1 MRKKNFE
8 IRVSQYETLKVK
20 GFNASIK
27 TPGGFKF
34 GVCEFQEQWRVTEL
48 STGIAVP
55 SSFAD
60 TAEKSVK
67 KAQAA
72 IDLVNKNKTYFQGV
86 IVGSLNLIK
95 LCEQAMKE

>member
-8 IRVSQYETLKVK
+8 IRVSPYGKMKKVK
-20 GFNASIK
+20 GFHASIK

-48 STGIAVP
+48 STGIAIP
-55 SSFAD
+55 GSYSD
-60 TAEKSVK
+60 TAEDSVK

-72 IDLVNKNKTYFQGV
+72 IDLVNKNKTYLQGTV
-86 IVGSLNLIK
+86 AGSLALLDKI
-95 LCEQAMKE
+95 